1 MTNQMTDCTCKT
13 CSDYNDSQSYRT
25 ADGSAKCNP
34 ASLYHKNYLP
44 VFCDR
49 VDVFYVKTSNKYG
62 GMRVCSVKS
71 KSYNSL
77 RKHRKKVP
85 HYRKNRKP
93 TFLER
98 LLGRKEFS
106 KRHSESH
113 TGKQSPLFRMYSK
126 EGRSLE

>member
-1 MTNQMTDCTCKT
+1 MTDCTCKT

-44 VFCDR
+44 VFCDK

-77 RKHRKKVP
+77 RKHRKNVH
-85 HYRKNRKP
+85 HYRKNLNP

-106 KRHSESH
+106 RRHND
-113 TGKQSPLFRMYSK
+113 
-126 EGRSLE
+126 

>member
-1 MTNQMTDCTCKT
+1 MDFSALTSCTCKT
-13 CSDYNDSQSYRT
+13 CSDYADRQSYRT

-44 VFCDR
+44 VFCDK
-49 VDVFYVKTSNKYG
+49 VDVFYVKTSNRYG

-85 HYRKNRKP
+85 HYRKNRNP

-106 KRHSESH
+106 RRHND
-113 TGKQSPLFRMYSK
+113 Y
-126 EGRSLE
+126 

>member
-1 MTNQMTDCTCKT
+1 MTNCTCKT
-13 CSDYNDSQSYRT
+13 CSDYNDSQSYGAAVR
-25 ADGSAKCNP
+25 SVKCNP
-34 ASLYHKNYLP
+34 APLYHKNYLP
-44 VFCDR
+44 VFCDK

-85 HYRKNRKP
+85 HYRRNKKL

-98 LLGRKEFS
+98 LLRRKEFS
-106 KRHSESH
+106 RRHDD
-113 TGKQSPLFRMYSK
+113 
-126 EGRSLE
+126 

>member
-1 MTNQMTDCTCKT
+1 MDFSALTSCTCKT
-13 CSDYNDSQSYRT
+13 CSDYADRQSYRT
-25 ADGSAKCNP
+25 ADGSARCTP

-44 VFCDR
+44 VFCDK

-62 GMRVCSVKS
+62 GMRVCSVQC

-77 RKHRKKVP
+77 RKHRKKVT

-98 LLGRKEFS
+98 MLGRKEFS
-106 KRHSESH
+106 KRQ
-113 TGKQSPLFRMYSK
+113 GD
-126 EGRSLE
+126 